1 MDCSVNNVR
10 GKMVENREGQQV
22 KRTESIFWLR
32 GLFLKKVSP
41 YRKFTKSVKKFVKGV
56 KKYIGKHWN
65 F

>member
-10 GKMVENREGQQV
+10 GKTVENREEQQV
-22 KRTESIFWLR
+22 KRTENNFLLR
-32 GLFLKKVSP
+32 GLFPKKVSP